1 MYHIVPIWEVMV
13 HYYRS
18 YISLLPL
25 SSAQEAKHAWSSSGW
40 RGLGLELGIQ
50 LYGSS
55 CCSVALAI
63 SEQRQQ
69 WRDGE
74 WFREF

>member
-18 YISLLPL
+18 YLSLLPL
-25 SSAQEAKHAWSSSGW
+25 SSAQEAKHAWSSSKVDGVV
-40 RGLGLELGIQ
+40 LDLNLA
-50 LYGSS
+50 SS
-55 CCSVALAI
+55 CIVVVALAI